1 MELSWFILS
10 QDIFFVIV
18 TFLFVIL
25 LIIALPLFPVACM
38 SAVCFFAFVP
48 FIPPVYYNGI
58 SEEIC
63 CCSLG
68 LISRHGICTAKFLLR
83 STVRIVSLRIFLYRF
98 KYENHLYV
106 LLILEIQILYKIVHG
121 KKEVIFLYSFSFPLL
136 QNYVL
141 PKRLVTCWCLLL
153 PFCLHRPKKAS
164 RPMPGRVNC

>member
-1 MELSWFILS
+1 MQWNFLG
-10 QDIFFVIV
+10 
-18 TFLFVIL
+18 LFVHKISS
-25 LIIALPLFPVACM
+25 IRNCNIFIRDFTCIFASFPCCLHECGV
-38 SAVCFFAFVP
+38 FAFVP

-68 LISRHGICTAKFLLR
+68 LISQHGICTAKFLLQR
-83 STVRIVSLRIFLYRF
+83 TVRIVSLRIFLY
-98 KYENHLYV
+98 NHLYV
-106 LLILEIQILYKIVHG
+106 LLILEIILYRIVYG

-136 QNYVL
+136 KKLCFAQKAGHVL
-141 PKRLVTCWCLLL
+141 VPAA